1 VGDLPLVSLESAQ
14 GAPLRRALEGA
25 GGTAKTGLITL
36 LELAVRIRALS
47 AGWRGGPSTNGG
59 DEEMP
64 KYRVAF
70 VRGCQ
75 ESGKST
81 LLPWL
86 IKHGVTEIEVR
97 EEAPEIIL
105 KLN

>member
-1 VGDLPLVSLESAQ
+1 
-14 GAPLRRALEGA
+14 
-25 GGTAKTGLITL
+25 
-36 LELAVRIRALS
+36 
-47 AGWRGGPSTNGG
+47 
-59 DEEMP
+59 MP